1 VLEFYVWG
9 KSWFSEVKMEKP
21 YKLLIVFG
29 ILSLMLSFSVSC
41 SAIDG
46 FKRGYES
53 GFKTGGSIANEI
65 IGEKPVEKTL
75 DTEEMTYINNLID
88 HDRRLGNS
96 FINLNELF
104 ISKNAFTTEWIIE
117 ITAEIEIQNALVEE
131 VRNWNTPE
139 RYKKVNKKYLEAMDQ
154 LEIAN
159 KLILEGIDPKDTEKI
174 KRADNNYKIV
184 TELLEEANKMIN
196 EIN

>member
-1 VLEFYVWG
+1 MK
-9 KSWFSEVKMEKP
+9 KSH
-21 YKLLIVFG
+21 KLLIVFATLSL
-29 ILSLMLSFSVSC
+29 ILSFNVSC
-41 SAIDG
+41 SVIDDFKGG

-53 GFKTGGSIANEI
+53 GFKTGESIAKEI

-75 DTEEMTYINNLID
+75 DSEEVTYVNNLID

-96 FINLNELF
+96 FVNLNELF

-159 KLILEGIDPKDTEKI
+159 KLILEGIYPKDTEKI
-174 KRADNNYKIV
+174 KRADNHYKMEA
-184 TELLEEANKMIN
+184 ELLKEVNKMIN